1 MKKTLLQR
9 VRDVVLADLHS
20 ALETQEKKNPIALLN
35 QYLRDGVKEVETI
48 EKLVDRHRMLQKN
61 FMHELEQARYMVAKR
76 AKQAGIANQAGE
88 VTLAERAEQESAY
101 YQDQVVRLEKMHA
114 TTGEQVEDLQLRLEE
129 MKNKLKEMHAKRMEL
144 MARENVANVQR
155 RINDTLYKIS
165 GQSSFLRFEEIE
177 EQIRQVEKQ
186 VVSGEEQ
193 DGFDYKIAQLEKRL
207 QQSV

>member
-9 VRDVVLADLHS
+9 VRDVVLADLYS

-61 FMHELEQARYMVAKR
+61 FMHELEQARYMAAKR
-76 AKQAGIANQAGE
+76 AKQASIANQAGE
-88 VTLAERAEQESAY
+88 VTLAERAEQESVY

-114 TTGEQVEDLQLRLEE
+114 TTAEQVEDLQLRLEE

-144 MARENVANVQR
+144 MARENVANAQR

-177 EQIRQVEKQ
+177 EQIRQIEKQ
-186 VVSGEEQ
+186 VVSEAEQ